1 VNPDEWLEQWITR
14 RRQAAAPEG
23 FADRVMARVC
33 RPVAA
38 PGRAVRPTPVPS
50 PGALWLK
57 CLRAAAVLGAVA
69 LWASRVFSVVS
80 SIAAFR

>member
-1 VNPDEWLEQWITR
+1 VNPDEWLDQWITR

-23 FADRVMARVC
+23 FADRVMARVR

-38 PGRAVRPTPVPS
+38 PGRAVRPAPVP
-50 PGALWLK
+50 PAGALWLK

-69 LWASRVFSVVS
+69 LWASRVFSIVS
-80 SIAAFR
+80 SIATLR